1 MSALHVEN
9 NPDLPATP
17 EQNPTPRRTPF
28 PPLLPVAGGS
38 FSAPVP
44 GRAPSAPPPAL
55 NQPTTQ
61 NLLNSQLQNGPALAH
76 LEYGT
81 EIVGDRVVSLVK
93 DINTGMAIDLVE
105 PLKNLKSWTLQQ
117 PAKEQ
122 YQLWQ
127 LYEQLLDKTDRHTME
142 ERQEMMDH
150 MKENNLWEGHV
161 SYAQH
166 VDIFKATTEKI
177 KAYQST
183 KSRNEGAR
191 RTIERI
197 WPGALDILLGDD
209 QKDSKPMLNAV
220 RALARQVGEWQIAA
234 RYILWAHKERHNPR
248 GEKVYVE
255 GLSLPDDDILQDMP
269 ETAALF
275 RRLLPPHL
283 DISGKRVQDIT
294 LTTTPETRTAAETV
308 ASIEGFNP
316 VNSADPTTPL
326 PARKSARITARDE
339 ELDKQR
345 EEAIAQA
352 VKSIDKGVDKKNSA
366 SKKERKRRS
375 HKRKRS
381 VSTETYIRSP
391 APPPQHAVTPTKLD
405 RRVSYAVLK
414 KQRLFKMFNNKKCDC
429 TNVPL
434 DCI

>member
-1 MSALHVEN
+1 
-9 NPDLPATP
+9 
-17 EQNPTPRRTPF
+17 
-28 PPLLPVAGGS
+28 
-38 FSAPVP
+38 
-44 GRAPSAPPPAL
+44 
-55 NQPTTQ
+55 
-61 NLLNSQLQNGPALAH
+61 
-76 LEYGT
+76 
-81 EIVGDRVVSLVK
+81 
-93 DINTGMAIDLVE
+93 
-105 PLKNLKSWTLQQ
+105 
-117 PAKEQ
+117 
-122 YQLWQ
+122 
-127 LYEQLLDKTDRHTME
+127 ME

-183 KSRNEGAR
+183 KSQNEGVR

-197 WPGALDILLGDD
+197 WPGALDMLLGGD
-209 QKDSKPMLNAV
+209 QKDSKPMLNGV

-234 RYILWAHKERHNPR
+234 RYILLQR

-283 DISGKRVQDIT
+283 DISDKRVQDIT

-326 PARKSARITARDE
+326 PARKSARIIARDE
-339 ELDKQR
+339 ELDKQG

-352 VKSIDKGVDKKNSA
+352 VKRTDKRVDKKNSA

-381 VSTETYIRSP
+381 VSTETYIRIP
-391 APPPQHAVTPTKLD
+391 APPPQHAVTPAKLD

-414 KQRLFKMFNNKKCDC
+414 NQR
-429 TNVPL
+429 
-434 DCI
+434 

>member
-17 EQNPTPRRTPF
+17 EQNPTPRRTLF
-28 PPLLPVAGGS
+28 PPLLLVAGGS

-44 GRAPSAPPPAL
+44 ERAPSAPPPAL

-61 NLLNSQLQNGPALAH
+61 NLLNSQLQNVPPLAH

-81 EIVGDRVVSLVK
+81 EIVGDRVVSFVK
-93 DINTGMAIDLVE
+93 DINTGMAIDL
-105 PLKNLKSWTLQQ
+105 
-117 PAKEQ
+117 
-122 YQLWQ
+122 LWQ
-127 LYEQLLDKTDRHTME
+127 LYEQLLDKTGRHTME
-142 ERQEMMDH
+142 ERQEMMHH

-183 KSRNEGAR
+183 KSQNEGAR

-197 WPGALDILLGDD
+197 WPGALDTLLGDD

-269 ETAALF
+269 ETIALF
-275 RRLLPPHL
+275 RRLLLPHL

-316 VNSADPTTPL
+316 VNSANPTTPL
-326 PARKSARITARDE
+326 PTRKSARITARDE
-339 ELDKQR
+339 ELDKQG
-345 EEAIAQA
+345 EEAIAQV

-391 APPPQHAVTPTKLD
+391 ALPRNML
-405 RRVSYAVLK
+405 
-414 KQRLFKMFNNKKCDC
+414 
-429 TNVPL
+429 
-434 DCI
+434 